1 MLNLLFSAGL
11 VPAALAA
18 TLDVQVGAQGLAFT
32 PNVTNAAVGDTV
44 TFHFFPGK
52 HNVAQGSFSNP
63 CSSITGGFYSG
74 FIVPPAGE
82 ANEVFTVTINDTNP
96 IWYYCTEYKHCQLGM
111 AGVINPP

>member
-1 MLNLLFSAGL
+1 MLMLLLSSGL
-11 VPAALAA
+11 VSAALVA
-18 TLDVQVGAQGLAFT
+18 THDVQVGARGLSFT
-32 PNVTNAAVGDTV
+32 PNITTAAIGDIV

-63 CSSITGGFYSG
+63 CSSLPGGFYSG
-74 FIVPPAGE
+74 FIVPNSGE

-96 IWYYCTEYKHCQLGM
+96 IWYYCTEHMHCQLGM